1 MDNNKTININ
11 VKVWRQRGPKEKGT
25 FEIYP
30 LQNVSTDCS
39 FLEMMDILNEK
50 LINERKE
57 PIEFDHDCREGIC
70 GMCSMYI
77 NGHPHG
83 PDEDITTCQL
93 YMRKFKDGETITV
106 EPWRSAGF
114 PVIRDLMVDRSAFDK
129 IIQAG
134 GYVSVNTGGVP
145 DANAIAISKV
155 DADEAMDSASCIGCG
170 ACVAACKNGS
180 AMLFL
185 SAKVSQLALLPQGQV
200 EAKKRAKA
208 MVQRMDELGFG
219 NCTNTGA
226 CEIECPKNIS
236 ISNIARL
243 NREFL
248 KAKFND

>member
-1 MDNNKTININ
+1 MDKIININ
-11 VKVWRQRGPKEKGT
+11 VKVWRQRGPKEKGA
-25 FEIYP
+25 FETYALEGI
-30 LQNVSTDCS
+30 SGGSS
-39 FLEMMDILNEK
+39 FLEMLDILNEK

-57 PIEFDHDCREGIC
+57 PIVFDHDCREGIC
-70 GMCSMYI
+70 GMCSLYI

-83 PDEDITTCQL
+83 PDTEITTCQL
-93 YMRKFKDGETITV
+93 HMRKFNDGDTITV

-114 PVIRDLMVDRSAFDK
+114 PIIRDLMVNRGAFDK

-134 GYVSVNTGGVP
+134 GYTNVNTGGVP
-145 DANAIAISKV
+145 DANAIPISKI

-180 AMLFL
+180 AMLFV
-185 SAKVSQLALLPQGQV
+185 SAKVSQLALLPQGRV
-200 EAKKRAKA
+200 EAKERAKA
-208 MVQRMDELGFG
+208 MVKRMDELGFG

-226 CEIECPKNIS
+226 CEIECPKSIS

-248 KAKFND
+248 VAKFND